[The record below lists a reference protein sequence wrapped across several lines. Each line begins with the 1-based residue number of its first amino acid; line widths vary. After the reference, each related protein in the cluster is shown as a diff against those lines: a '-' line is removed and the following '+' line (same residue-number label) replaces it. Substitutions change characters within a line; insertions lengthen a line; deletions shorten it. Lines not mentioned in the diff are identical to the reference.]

1 MFESIDIHGYRGI
14 ANTRIEDFERVNLFF
29 GKNNCGKST
38 LLEAIFMLTGQS
50 NPTLPVAINSTRG
63 QMGVSEQ
70 SLELLF
76 HRPGNCREF
85 TIEASGRENRRLKV
99 RMVRQLST
107 QIEISKIA
115 GAPNSA
121 PDFAYGLELEYS
133 RGNDEAAYKS
143 SLLIDADNNGHRN
156 ISPDYTETIVSRFVS
171 SRLPS
176 QIESELYAEIIK
188 NKEEEEIYEIMRIVE
203 PRLLDI
209 QLVGKDFYVN
219 LGDECRLP
227 VYVMGD
233 GFMKVLELILAI
245 YYSSNGIV
253 VVDEADTGIHF
264 SIMPKLW
271 EAIFT
276 TCRKRSVQ
284 LFASTHSL
292 DFIQALVKACH
303 NKTCSSEVAA
313 YKLIRKP
320 ADAIAAVRYS
330 GQQLAYSVTQEI
342 EMR

>member
-1 MFESIDIHGYRGI
+1 MFENIDIHCYRGI
-14 ANTRIEDFERVNLFF
+14 ADTRIEGFERVNLFF

-50 NPTLPVAINSTRG
+50 NPTLPIAINHTRG
-63 QMGVSEQ
+63 QLDVSEQ

-76 HRPGNCREF
+76 HKPGNCKEF
-85 TIEASGRENRRLKV
+85 TIEASGSEHRELTV
-99 RMVRQLST
+99 RMVRLHSTLIELS
-107 QIEISKIA
+107 EIA
-115 GAPNSA
+115 GAQSSA
-121 PDFAYGLELEYS
+121 PDFSYGLRLEYR
-133 RGNDEAAYKS
+133 RGKDGAAYKS
-143 SLLIDADNNGHRN
+143 SLLIDANHKGHRN
-156 ISPDYTETIVSRFVS
+156 ISPEYTETIVSRFVS
-171 SRLPS
+171 SRLPL

-188 NKEEEEIYEIMRIVE
+188 NKEEEEIYEILRIVE

-209 QLVGKDFYVN
+209 QLVGKDFYIN

-227 VYVMGD
+227 VNVMGD

-264 SIMPKLW
+264 SIMTKLW

-276 TCRKRSVQ
+276 TCRKRNVQ
-284 LFASTHSL
+284 MFASTHSL
-292 DFIQALVKACH
+292 DFIQALVKACAE
-303 NKTCSSEVAA
+303 TSCASEVAA

-320 ADAIAAVRYS
+320 GDSIASVRYS
-330 GQQLAYSVTQEI
+330 GEQLAYSVTQEI